1 MNLSDP
7 QDPEEIQN
15 SRARR
20 RRARRQVIEPLTPD
34 EKSNYI
40 DEVAKRASPSFDFF
54 LFSLVAGLVM
64 GVGYL
69 LDSPH
74 LLIAGALI
82 APLMSP
88 LVGVG
93 LGTVL
98 GSAPYF
104 GRSIGGFLLGS
115 LLVFLAGALAGL
127 AGRIWMPLNLM
138 QVHVY
143 TQLTVPPCIVVG
155 AGAVLTTA
163 TLVKQRFNPAI
174 PSVALA
180 YGLYLPLS
188 AAGFGMG
195 SGLTSLVADGL
206 VLFAIYMAWVTLL
219 MAAASGVMGFRPY
232 SLFGY
237 SIGGVIALVGI
248 ILVIGF
254 SGAGAV
260 LGGQIALPTSPPS
273 VTPSLAPTK
282 TLTATPAPPTASF
295 TPSLTS
301 TQTLTPTITSTPTAT
316 PVEALVKVNE
326 EYGAVV
332 RDKPDGNI
340 ISTLFNGS
348 VVIMLGDTAGGNG
361 GRTWAHVY
369 SLENQKEGW
378 VLRSLLVTATPAP
391 TVTPPPTATRTQP
404 PTATQAATK
413 AQTRQPTTSTP

>member
-1 MNLSDP
+1 
-7 QDPEEIQN
+7 
-15 SRARR
+15 
-20 RRARRQVIEPLTPD
+20 
-34 EKSNYI
+34 
-40 DEVAKRASPSFDFF
+40 
-54 LFSLVAGLVM
+54 
-64 GVGYL
+64 
-69 LDSPH
+69 
-74 LLIAGALI
+74 
-82 APLMSP
+82 
-88 LVGVG
+88 
-93 LGTVL
+93 VL
-98 GSAPYF
+98 GSTPYF

-115 LLVFLAGALAGL
+115 LLVFLAGGLTGL
-127 AGRIWMPLNLM
+127 AARIWMPLQLV

-143 TQLTVPPCIVVG
+143 TQLTLPPFIVVG
-155 AGAVLTTA
+155 VGAVLTAA

-188 AAGFGMG
+188 AAGFGLG
-195 SGLTSLVADGL
+195 SGMTSLVADGL
-206 VLFAIYMAWVTLL
+206 VLYAIYLAWVTLL

-248 ILVIGF
+248 ILAIGF
-254 SGAGAV
+254 GGAGAV

-273 VTPSLAPTK
+273 ATPSLSPTL

-295 TPSLTS
+295 TPSLTP

-316 PVEALVKVNE
+316 PVEALVKVDE

-348 VVIMLGDTAGGNG
+348 VVILLGDTAGGNS
-361 GRTWAHVY
+361 GRVWARVFD
-369 SLENQKEGW
+369 LENQVEGW

-391 TVTPPPTATRTQP
+391 TIPPPPTATYTQA

-413 AQTRQPTTSTP
+413 APTRPAATATP